1 NLTNRLIATPSQTRD
16 LHEART
22 SLIKAETSKTHLEQ
36 QVEEL
41 SRRLQGDAERL
52 AVYERR
58 SAAVNGTAHHIGA
71 EGPALERQ
79 LEAEVADLRASLKV
93 AEVDLAAARNH
104 IQQFKEI
111 SQASEEALASL
122 NATHDQYKSTTEAQ
136 LSASWVWSSRSRAQ
150 QEELQ
155 STLKNVEQELE
166 QARTTLAVTK
176 HVFESAREEWQ
187 ADKKTLEDT
196 IVDMAAAEK
205 DLAEDRSSRESD
217 ARAHEERVKAAEERY
232 SREVISHTE
241 AIKVVEDLKRRL
253 HDLQMSERNTGV
265 SAETAQAKLATSESS
280 WSQQRQALDRE
291 IADLAA
297 RCKALTEQ
305 NDVLHKHLDN
315 VSSQAARIRQ
325 TAYLRKEKEIVDMQL
340 ELGKQENGRL
350 KTQIGYLTR
359 DLEDTRATLSDERER
374 AASSA
379 GTDAQH
385 AELVEK
391 IQQLNLLRERNAT
404 LRADSEAHAKRW
416 RELDDVRLKALIQEL
431 DPLREGAR
439 TMQAELDARKEHIG
453 RLEEENRRWQERN
466 NQSLIKVRSFICCL
480 LCYLCTYRLML
491 TYYSTIVSTP
501 LNSNRSRMRLKA

>member
-1 NLTNRLIATPSQTRD
+1 MFLTSQNLRHQLNEERQNTRRLTLQREVEVKE
-16 LHEART
+16 LRT
-22 SLIKAETSKTHLEQ
+22 TIDGHVCAVKAETSKMHFEQ

-58 SAAVNGTAHHIGA
+58 SSAVNGTTHHVGG
-71 EGPALERQ
+71 EGPSPERQ
-79 LEAEVADLRASLKV
+79 SEAEVADLRASLKV

-104 IQQFKEI
+104 IQQFKKF
-111 SQASEEALASL
+111 SQASEEELASESL
-122 NATHDQYKSTTEAQ
+122 NATHDEYKSTTEAQ
-136 LSASWVWSSRSRAQ
+136 LSASWAQ
-150 QEELQ
+150 KEELQ

-217 ARAHEERVKAAEERY
+217 ARAREERVKAAEERY

-253 HDLQMSERNTGV
+253 HDLQMSERNTRV

-391 IQQLNLLRERNAT
+391 IQKLNLLRESNAT
-404 LRADSEAHAKRW
+404 LRCR
-416 RELDDVRLKALIQEL
+416 
-431 DPLREGAR
+431 
-439 TMQAELDARKEHIG
+439 
-453 RLEEENRRWQERN
+453 
-466 NQSLIKVRSFICCL
+466 F
-480 LCYLCTYRLML
+480 
-491 TYYSTIVSTP
+491 
-501 LNSNRSRMRLKA
+501 